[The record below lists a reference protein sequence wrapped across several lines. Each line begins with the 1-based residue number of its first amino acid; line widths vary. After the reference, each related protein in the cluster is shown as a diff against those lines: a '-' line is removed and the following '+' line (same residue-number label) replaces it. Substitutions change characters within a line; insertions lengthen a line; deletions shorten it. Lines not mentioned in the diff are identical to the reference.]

1 MALSELRLLYIAQN
15 SDTALPFVSLEND
28 ARMMICDSN
37 DTPAVMMQ
45 REKEAG
51 AKQVH
56 SSFFPGHSYR
66 EN

>member
-28 ARMMICDSN
+28 ARMTICDSNDTSAVMMICDSN

-51 AKQVH
+51 AK
-56 SSFFPGHSYR
+56 
-66 EN
+66 